1 MNDNE
6 YMSISA
12 FAEVVGVSTQ
22 NIYERIRKKDNAIQR
37 YIMPNSKPV
46 KIHNSAV
53 KELYNKT
60 LQRPL
65 SSALQSED
73 KSGNTEG
80 MGELGLPLHTP
91 STETQR
97 VQDENNAYLK
107 VIAVLEN
114 QIEQQKKDL
123 ENKDK
128 IIASITER
136 LKDSQKLL
144 DQQQQLALADKKN
157 MTELENKIRL
167 LEQPQSNEELA
178 VQKKWSIF
186 SIFKGRVKE

>member
-37 YIMPNSKPV
+37 YIVPNSKPV
-46 KIHNSAV
+46 KIHISAI

-60 LQRPL
+60 LQSPL
-65 SSALQSED
+65 SSDLQSE
-73 KSGNTEG
+73 KIESMRTHNKV
-80 MGELGLPLHTP
+80 PLQP
-91 STETQR
+91 PNESQR
-97 VQDENNAYLK
+97 LQDESNAYLK
-107 VIAVLEN
+107 VIEILEN

-123 ENKDK
+123 ESKDK
-128 IIASITER
+128 IIASITDR
-136 LKDSQKLL
+136 LQESQKLL

-157 MTELENKIRL
+157 MAELENKIKL
-167 LEQPQSNEELA
+167 LEQPQHNEDAEF
-178 VQKKWSIF
+178 QKKWSIF
-186 SIFKGRVKE
+186 SLFKGRGRNESI